1 MIAFFP
7 EPYPDEL
14 VYSLLARYYVK
25 AGYLAFQYAVEDLYI
40 HKYTNPD
47 VEFLNELKP
56 EVLDVIKEYCGM
68 EALIQKHTMFPSY
81 GRFLPA
87 KRKQE
92 AKKALLSMNG
102 NFNNLLAIPKNQRGT
117 GRFLRYCPLCAKE
130 NREDYGEAYWHRK
143 HQIQGIRI
151 CGKHGC
157 YLKDSRI
164 SMERKAA
171 PGLWD
176 AQSEIPEQEE
186 GERCKDKKVLDL
198 TRYIYEV
205 FDCRMDFEGQVSAA
219 DFLKLHL
226 KKYRRSDSG
235 ASIHMETLYQDYQGF
250 YTGESVMSKTQMQ
263 KVLTDS
269 RWNFYDICQLAMF
282 AGIKATELAE
292 IPAKATQQTRHPVY
306 HQVAEELGLDYD
318 LVQRIGDAVLKHYE
332 NRENVHRRKRS
343 LAWDKMDKEMLP
355 RVKETVKKMYHSGQE
370 RPQRV
375 TVSAVQRALNLPEK
389 RLEKLPLCKAEIL
402 KYQESQKEYWAREAV
417 WAYRK
422 LTEECQVI
430 NWRHIRDLTNMR
442 NVDFQNCKE
451 YLERYAEKEEAGRIK
466 EVI

>member
-25 AGYLAFQYAVEDLYI
+25 AGYLTFQYAVEDLYV

-56 EVLDVIKEYCGM
+56 EVLDVMKNHCSM
-68 EALIQKHTMFPSY
+68 DVLIQEHTMFPSY

-117 GRFLRYCPLCAKE
+117 GRFLRYCPLCVKE
-130 NREDYGEAYWHRK
+130 DREDYGEAYWHRK
-143 HQIQGIRI
+143 HQIQGIQI
-151 CGKHGC
+151 CGKHGR

-164 SMERKAA
+164 SMERKAS

-186 GERCKDKKVLDL
+186 GKICKDKKVLDL

-205 FDCRMDFEGQVSAA
+205 FDRPLDFEGQVSAA

-226 KKYRRSDSG
+226 KRYRRSDSG
-235 ASIHMETLYQDYQGF
+235 ASIHVESLYQDYRGF
-250 YTGESVMSKTQMQ
+250 YIGESVMSKTQMQ

-269 RWNFYDICQLAMF
+269 RWNFYDISQLAMF
-282 AGIKATELAE
+282 AGIQASELSE
-292 IPAKATQQTRHPVY
+292 IPAEVAGQIRHPVY
-306 HQVAEELGLDYD
+306 QQVAEELDLDYEM
-318 LVQRIGDAVLKHYE
+318 VRRIGDAVLKHYE
-332 NRENVHRRKRS
+332 NRGNIHRRKRS

-402 KYQESQKEYWAREAV
+402 KYRESQKEYWAREAV

-422 LTEECQVI
+422 LTEEGQVI

-451 YLERYAEKEEAGRIK
+451 YWERYAEKEEVGRIK
-466 EVI
+466 GVI